1 MVPLWVYLSLGAG
14 IEFTVTAVVAVSAT
28 VIGLAWQLS
37 MMSVQ
42 HQLLDNW
49 MAEHASG
56 KSGKQ
61 AKQKSALE
69 IPVVEL
75 SNVY

>member
-1 MVPLWVYLSLGAG
+1 MIPLWVYLSLGAG
-14 IEFTVTAVVAVSAT
+14 IEFTVTTVVAVSAI

-37 MMSVQ
+37 MMSLQ

-61 AKQKSALE
+61 AKQKSE
-69 IPVVEL
+69 PENPVVEL